1 MRGPQGQS
9 LAKFETERICCDLV
23 YVSGLA
29 LEAAGEAWIGPP
41 AAVGKLWGDGGG
53 WAWAYASPASP
64 ASFAKAWHAD
74 RALIWRHFSLAVS
87 MIAMGFCSLFWTPR
101 S

>member
-41 AAVGKLWGDGGG
+41 AAVGKLWGVEG
-53 WAWAYASPASP
+53 PTHP
-64 ASFAKAWHAD
+64 QHH
-74 RALIWRHFSLAVS
+74 RHHLQKL
-87 MIAMGFCSLFWTPR
+87 GTQTEP
-101 S
+101 